1 MKRARDYTGYVAD
14 MLESA
19 QKALEF
25 VAGMTYEEFVADEK
39 TQYAVVRALEVLGEA
54 AKKVP
59 PEWREVYAEIPWRAI
74 AGMRDKLIHDYIGT
88 WTEFRAKVV
97 RQPKAV
103 ERRRRTA
110 EVLVRPRGLAVTLQ

>member
-1 MKRARDYTGYVAD
+1 MKRARDYIGYVAD

-54 AKKVP
+54 A
-59 PEWREVYAEIPWRAI
+59 EREL
-74 AGMRDKLIHDYIGT
+74 GG
-88 WTEFRAKVV
+88 
-97 RQPKAV
+97 
-103 ERRRRTA
+103 
-110 EVLVRPRGLAVTLQ
+110 

>member
-1 MKRARDYTGYVAD
+1 MKRARDYTDYVED

-19 QKALEF
+19 QKAREF

-74 AGMRDKLIHDYIGT
+74 AGMRDKLIHDYIG
-88 WTEFRAKVV
+88 VN
-97 RQPKAV
+97 
-103 ERRRRTA
+103 
-110 EVLVRPRGLAVTLQ
+110 LAVVWRTVEEDLPPLIEQLKGMLRELGS